1 MNNNSNRHS
10 VLLEQISYWAKKV
23 GRASARP
30 VLLLWFVMTSSN
42 TPKSEKIMLASA
54 IAYVV
59 LPIDLISAKRIPIIG
74 WLDEVVSLTVAY
86 QKVCKYI
93 TPDMEIRADAILD
106 HWFMEYTPDIELTD
120 LGHEQAKQLGQY
132 IKNSDL
138 HIDEILAS
146 PLMRAKDTAKH
157 ISEVTG
163 IPMRIEQ
170 RLIEQNFGKYE
181 STARNGEEFGV
192 RLAFFIH

>member
-59 LPIDLISAKRIPIIG
+59 LPIDLISAKRIPIIVYG
-74 WLDEVVSLTVAY
+74 IHTLHRGYGLT
-86 QKVCKYI
+86 KTGFSSK
-93 TPDMEIRADAILD
+93 TKSFFDRSP
-106 HWFMEYTPDIELTD
+106 
-120 LGHEQAKQLGQY
+120 
-132 IKNSDL
+132 
-138 HIDEILAS
+138 EILF
-146 PLMRAKDTAKH
+146 
-157 ISEVTG
+157 
-163 IPMRIEQ
+163 
-170 RLIEQNFGKYE
+170 LI
-181 STARNGEEFGV
+181 
-192 RLAFFIH
+192 